1 MAFRPRI
8 AHMAGPT
15 ATIQNTPP
23 LVTSNKARLRHGL
36 PPRAA
41 PNGAPLPYDAL
52 RAQRL
57 AAPAKVYVE
66 QFSAH
71 PLEADA
77 ADLYGP
83 PDGYMDASGKVSP
96 TRQSPTDKPVY
107 EIELKP
113 EDGLYPLP
121 YMALQVDGRPWEEE
135 VADAGGPETRA
146 RQGFFPD
153 GSRSF
158 EEVDRLSVD
167 EQGLAGVISTVADV
181 DFYRVLPPAGYTKG
195 VAAAVRSD
203 KRRPDEAAGADIPPE
218 RRRHEFFPYKPYHLA
233 SAPPRP
239 ALARVTNRVSAIA
252 ADPAYDGLMWT
263 QGSPQVEECA
273 YWFNLLID
281 TTKPIACNSAQRPHG
296 QISNDGPHNLRDS
309 VRYIASRVWDDGQGR
324 NRLGTLVIEEQQY
337 FAAREVAKTDAR
349 PGNYRATGG
358 HGGILGQI
366 SHVGN
371 IAIMYLPAYKHT
383 WMSDV
388 RLSVL
393 PESVE
398 AVHMRDGRITRVP
411 VRIKQDGL
419 LQENAI
425 PSVSIIKDGSFIGD
439 DWGDDPERED
449 DFKALIAHKL
459 GLGRLAG
466 FVVEGT
472 VPYGKFTSAARHR
485 LGLRAVFSGLPMVRV
500 GRGYPEGFADPE
512 PFSIAGSNLTGTKAR
527 LLLMA
532 CLMKFGSFPVAADPD
547 NPTPAEQDATRKAVL
562 MWQEV
567 FNTH

>member
-1 MAFRPRI
+1 MARKVRI

-15 ATIQNTPP
+15 ATIQNSPP
-23 LVTSNKARLRHGL
+23 LVTSNKARLKYGL
-36 PPRAA
+36 PPRNAET
-41 PNGAPLPYDAL
+41 GAPLRFDAL

-77 ADLYGP
+77 AELYGP
-83 PDGYMDASGKVSP
+83 PDGYMDAKGVVST
-96 TRQSPTDKPVY
+96 TRRSASDKPVY
-107 EIELKP
+107 EVELKP

-121 YMALQVDGRPWEEE
+121 YMARQADGRPWEEE
-135 VADAGGPETRA
+135 VADAGGPETVA
-146 RQGFFPD
+146 RQGFYPD

-167 EQGLAGVISTVADV
+167 EQGLAGVLSSVADI
-181 DFYRVLPPAGYTKG
+181 DFFRVLPPSGYTKG
-195 VAAAVRSD
+195 LAAAARSD
-203 KRRPDEAAGADIPPE
+203 EGEGDIPAE
-218 RRRHEFFPYKPYHLA
+218 RRRHEFFPYKPYHLS

-239 ALARVTNRVSAIA
+239 ALARVTNRVAAIA
-252 ADPAYDGLMWT
+252 ANPDYEGLMWT

-309 VRYIASRVWDDGQGR
+309 VRYIASHVWDDGAGR
-324 NRLGTLVIEEQQY
+324 NRLGTLVIQEQQY

-366 SHVGN
+366 SHLGN
-371 IAIMYLPAYKHT
+371 IAVMYLPAYKHT

-388 RLSVL
+388 RLTVL
-393 PESVE
+393 PDTAE
-398 AVHMRDGRITRVP
+398 AVVARAGKIERVP

-425 PSVSIIKDGSFIGD
+425 PSVSILKDGSFVGD
-439 DWGDDPERED
+439 DWGDDPEREG

-459 GLGRLAG
+459 SLGRLAG

-472 VPYGKFTSAARHR
+472 VPYGKFTSAARYR
-485 LGLRAVFSGLPMVRV
+485 LGLRAAFSGLPIVRV
-500 GRGYPEGFADPE
+500 GRGYAEGFADPE
-512 PFSIAGSNLTGTKAR
+512 PYSIAGSNLTGTKAR

-532 CLMKFGSFPVAADPD
+532 AMMKLGSFPVAADPD
-547 NPTPAEQDATRKAVL
+547 NPTAAEREATKKAVL
-562 MWQEV
+562 AYQEI

>member
-1 MAFRPRI
+1 MAEKVRI

-23 LVTSNKARLRHGL
+23 LVTSNKARLKRGL

-52 RAQRL
+52 RPQRL
-57 AAPAKVYVE
+57 AAPARLYVE

-83 PDGYMDASGKVSP
+83 PDGYIDANGQVSATP
-96 TRQSPTDKPVY
+96 RSPTDRPVY
-107 EIELKP
+107 EIELRP

-121 YMALQVDGRPWEEE
+121 YMALQADGRPWEEE
-135 VADAGGPETRA
+135 VADPGGPEARA

-167 EQGLAGVISTVADV
+167 EHGLAGVLSTLADI
-181 DFYRVLPPAGYTKG
+181 DFFRVLPPAGYTKG
-195 VAAAVRSD
+195 LAAAVRRD
-203 KRRPDEAAGADIPPE
+203 KGEGDIAPE
-218 RRRHEFFPYKPYHLA
+218 RRRHDFFPYKPYHLA

-239 ALARVTNRVSAIA
+239 ALARVTNRVAAIA
-252 ADPAYDGLMWT
+252 ANPDYDGLMWT

-281 TTKPIACNSAQRPHG
+281 TTKPIACNSAQRPQG

-366 SHVGN
+366 SHLGN
-371 IAIMYLPAYKHT
+371 IAVMYLPAYKHT
-383 WMSDV
+383 WTSEV
-388 RLSVL
+388 RLTLL
-393 PESVE
+393 PETVE
-398 AVHMRDGRITRVP
+398 AVRARNGRIERVP
-411 VRIKQDGL
+411 LRIKLDGL
-419 LQENAI
+419 LQEDAI

-449 DFKALIAHKL
+449 DFKAVIAHKL

-466 FVVEGT
+466 FVIEGT

-485 LGLRAVFSGLPMVRV
+485 LGQRAAFSGLPLVRV

-512 PFSIAGSNLTGTKAR
+512 PFTIAGSNLTATKAR

-547 NPTPAEQDATRKAVL
+547 NPTKAEQEATRKAVL
-562 MWQEV
+562 TWQEV
-567 FNTH
+567 FNSH